1 MDALEALFTRRSVR
15 QYTAEPVS
23 DEHVETLLRAAMAAP
38 SAGNQ
43 QVWELVVIDD
53 RRLLDAIPTVH
64 PYARMCTEAPLA
76 IVVCADP
83 ARERYAGFW
92 VQDCAASAQNVLI
105 AAHALGLGA
114 VWLGIDPQGDRAD
127 AIRALL
133 GLPEHIEPLAIVA
146 IGHPRLQPAPEDR
159 YDLHKTHHNGW

>member
-1 MDALEALFTRRSVR
+1 MQALEAIFTRRSVR
-15 QYTAEPVS
+15 QYTDEAVS

-64 PYARMCTEAPLA
+64 PYAPMCTEARLA
-76 IVVCADP
+76 IAVCADP

-92 VQDCAASAQNVLI
+92 IQDCAAATQNILLT
-105 AAHALGLGA
+105 AHALGLGA
-114 VWLGIDPQGDRAD
+114 VWLGVHPGGDRAA
-127 AIRALL
+127 AIRELL
-133 GLPEHIEPLAIVA
+133 KLPERIQPLSIVA
-146 IGHPRLQPAPEDR
+146 IGHPRFRPAPEDR